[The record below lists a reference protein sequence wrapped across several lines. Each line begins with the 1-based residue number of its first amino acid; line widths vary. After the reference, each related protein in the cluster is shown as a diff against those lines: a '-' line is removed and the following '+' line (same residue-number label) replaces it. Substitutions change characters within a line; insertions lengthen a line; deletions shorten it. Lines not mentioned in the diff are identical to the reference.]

1 MQISLEYSK
10 NYTLFRVGKQW
21 ELCSKSYKSAA
32 YGVFSATR
40 RDMSAGV
47 RA

>member
-10 NYTLFRVGKQW
+10 NYTLLRLSKQW
-21 ELCSKSYKSAA
+21 GTCSKSYKSAA
-32 YGVFSATR
+32 YGVFFATLS
-40 RDMSAGV
+40 DVGSGV